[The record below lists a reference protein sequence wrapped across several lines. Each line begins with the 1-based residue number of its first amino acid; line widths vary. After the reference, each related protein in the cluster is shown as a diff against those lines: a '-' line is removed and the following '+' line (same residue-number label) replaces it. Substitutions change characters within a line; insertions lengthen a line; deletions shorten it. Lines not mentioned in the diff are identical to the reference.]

1 MKQIQI
7 QPCGDPVAYLNQ
19 VKYVIEG
26 RIIMKYLP
34 VFSSIHLVS
43 LFIHLSIR
51 EQPLLSINQR
61 SSFSVGYQN
70 RVNKQSSHAPVQLPP
85 VQLPQI
91 AVLRIRHAIG
101 ECTVIG
107 WANAENRAKKAA
119 KVPQ

>member
-7 QPCGDPVAYLNQ
+7 QPCGDPVTYLNQ

-51 EQPLLSINQR
+51 EKPLIPINAAGIHV
-61 SSFSVGYQN
+61 F
-70 RVNKQSSHAPVQLPP
+70 
-85 VQLPQI
+85 
-91 AVLRIRHAIG
+91 IG
-101 ECTVIG
+101 EMGRRIFHWFGCRIYLQNDDWIGLFVII
-107 WANAENRAKKAA
+107 
-119 KVPQ
+119 